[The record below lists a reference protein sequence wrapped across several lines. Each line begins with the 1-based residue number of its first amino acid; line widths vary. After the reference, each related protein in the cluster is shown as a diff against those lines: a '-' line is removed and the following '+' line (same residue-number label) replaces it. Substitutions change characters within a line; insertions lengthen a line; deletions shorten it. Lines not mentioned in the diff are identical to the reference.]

1 MDFSHV
7 YKMNVNQIKVGHVVS
22 FSDAVFAFSIT
33 IMALS
38 IQIPNFPSNIAES
51 EFTKRLG
58 EVVAPSIIHY
68 IISFLVVGMYWI
80 AYHRIFE
87 HIRRANLTLV
97 WLNLIYLLLISLVAY
112 FTGLLSTY
120 GTHRIVV
127 ISFASILTAAGFAL
141 SIIWWYATQN
151 RRLVDNDI
159 HPQLVRYFLVR
170 GFASPVIFL
179 ASIGIAFTDVQLAAY
194 FWIAIIPAYVIINKV
209 HLPHISKL

>member
-1 MDFSHV
+1 M
-7 YKMNVNQIKVGHVVS
+7 YIKMNVNQIKVEHVVS

-58 EVVAPSIIHY
+58 EVVTPSIIHY

-80 AYHRIFE
+80 AYHRMFE
-87 HIRRANLTLV
+87 HIIRANLTLV
-97 WLNLIYLLLISLVAY
+97 WLNLIFLLLISLVAY

-120 GTHRIVV
+120 DIHRIVV
-127 ISFASILTAAGFAL
+127 ISFASILTAAGFAS

-151 RRLVDNDI
+151 RRLVDNDT

-179 ASIGIAFTDVQLAAY
+179 ASIGIAFIDVQLAEY